1 MLAHSRVNVL
11 ARCVTRRRRLC
22 RRYSAEAAVEPPPA
36 GGHLPSIATSSLL
49 RPTRDLAIRT
59 PGLVWTDEDGSGPSR
74 NIIGGRET
82 RKMNLYQAVRDA
94 MRYESLALWRAPTDR
109 HLA

>member
-1 MLAHSRVNVL
+1 MLAHSRVNAL

-74 NIIGGRET
+74 NIIGAE
-82 RKMNLYQAVRDA
+82 
-94 MRYESLALWRAPTDR
+94 R
-109 HLA
+109 HAR